1 MQRDED
7 LLAFFRKGSEE
18 AFTLIYEQYH
28 KVLFVLPI
36 NIKKHLFFER
46 RCTASFPETPG
57 VALIQVRGLCD
68 DWGERRE
75 VYIPAINGA
84 AYALD
89 S

>member
-36 NIKKHLFFER
+36 NI
-46 RCTASFPETPG
+46 
-57 VALIQVRGLCD
+57 
-68 DWGERRE
+68 
-75 VYIPAINGA
+75 
-84 AYALD
+84 
-89 S
+89 